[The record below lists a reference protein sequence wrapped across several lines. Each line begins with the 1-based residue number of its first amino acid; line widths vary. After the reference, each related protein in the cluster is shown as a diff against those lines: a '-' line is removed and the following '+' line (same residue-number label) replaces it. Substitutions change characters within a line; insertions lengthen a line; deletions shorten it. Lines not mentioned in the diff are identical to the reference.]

1 MAQEKKET
9 AVGLQ
14 LGKRYAQLTWYYQ
27 GMKEPLTPGADTE
40 EGPPISEIPEEAE
53 TDQSVLEHF
62 LEEMLTQIPDF
73 PGFEMLHIMVTTRDL
88 TQEKAQWIASALENI
103 GCQRRNISLQ
113 DYLSSFYSYTINQK
127 KELWNGD
134 VALLEHLNDTMI
146 GYVLHIDQTKT
157 PALVTVE
164 KAGETSVD
172 ESLRGNRT
180 REEWDKERDRLLFE
194 LLKKIFERRNVVTTY
209 LMGDYFDGSWSVR
222 SFQYLCQRRHAF
234 RGGNLFTKGACYAA
248 MERTGM
254 LRFPD
259 MLFLGKDIVREN
271 IGMNMRV
278 RGREWFYT
286 VINAGVNWYEAH
298 HECEFIPDN
307 EKNITL
313 LTKPMTGGNEVEH
326 ILRLNRFPDRPNRAT
341 KLKMTVYFTSP
352 DECVVEVED
361 MGFGG
366 FYRPSGKT
374 WKRKIYL

>member
-88 TQEKAQWIASALENI
+88 TQEKAQRIASALENI

-209 LMGDYFDGSWSVR
+209 LMGDYYDGSWSVR
-222 SFQYLCQRRHAF
+222 SFQYLCQRR
-234 RGGNLFTKGACYAA
+234 LLL
-248 MERTGM
+248 M
-254 LRFPD
+254 LNNG
-259 MLFLGKDIVREN
+259 LI
-271 IGMNMRV
+271 I
-278 RGREWFYT
+278 
-286 VINAGVNWYEAH
+286 
-298 HECEFIPDN
+298 
-307 EKNITL
+307 
-313 LTKPMTGGNEVEH
+313 
-326 ILRLNRFPDRPNRAT
+326 
-341 KLKMTVYFTSP
+341 
-352 DECVVEVED
+352 
-361 MGFGG
+361 
-366 FYRPSGKT
+366 
-374 WKRKIYL
+374 